1 MKVIK
6 IKNGE
11 AEVLDIENSLDSYH
25 KVLNCNL
32 IDIISLKINNK
43 NYDFIIDDEGK
54 LKEHYANI
62 FLIKNDT
69 PVDYLANDV
78 IICNS
83 VETDDGLDEG
93 DLTELDIE
101 SIKNW
106 VNDCEK
112 LINLENCCFS
122 LILKI

>member
-11 AEVLDIENSLDSYH
+11 AEVLDIENSLNSYH
-25 KVLNCNL
+25 NVLNCSL

-62 FLIKNDT
+62 FLVKNDI
-69 PVDYLANDV
+69 PVDHLANDV

-93 DLTELDIE
+93 ELTDSDIE
-101 SIKNW
+101 NIKNW
-106 VNDCEK
+106 IDNCEK
-112 LINLENCCFS
+112 LINLENCYFS